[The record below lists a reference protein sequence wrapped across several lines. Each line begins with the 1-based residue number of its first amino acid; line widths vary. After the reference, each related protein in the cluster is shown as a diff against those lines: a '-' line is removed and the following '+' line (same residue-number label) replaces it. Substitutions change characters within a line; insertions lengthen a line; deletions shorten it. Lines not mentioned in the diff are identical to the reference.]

1 MQSVIGEVASQRA
14 PLQQTNTTSMREPWK
29 VKQIEALYALPF
41 MDLLFQAQQVHRNHF
56 DPNEVQ
62 LSTLLS
68 IKTGGCA
75 EDCGYCSQSSKYDT
89 GVKASKLMPL
99 DEVIAAAQEAKAQ
112 GATRFCMGA
121 AWKTPKERDMP
132 KVTAMIR
139 EVRALGMETCITLGS
154 LDNDQAHAL
163 REAGLDYYNHNLD
176 TSPDFYGTIITTRT
190 YQERLDTLERVRQ
203 EGIRVCSGGI
213 IGMGESRLQRAALI
227 AQLANM
233 SPYPESVPINNLVPI
248 EGTPL
253 ADVAPLDPLEFVR
266 TIAVA
271 RITMPKARVRLSAG
285 RERMEDALQTLC
297 FAAGAN
303 SIFFG
308 DRLLTAG
315 NPQVEGDKQLFDRLG
330 LRAA

>member
-1 MQSVIGEVASQRA
+1 MQSVTEMVSQITAQAHQVHSPKAGR
-14 PLQQTNTTSMREPWK
+14 TWSI
-29 VKQIEALYALPF
+29 KQVEGLFAMPF
-41 MDLLFQAQQVHRNHF
+41 MDLLYQAQQAHRVHF
-56 DPNEVQ
+56 DANEVQ

-68 IKTGGCA
+68 IKTGGCE

-89 GVKASKLMPL
+89 GVKASKLLPL
-99 DEVIAAAQEAKAQ
+99 EEVITAAKDAKAQ

-132 KVTAMIR
+132 KLTQMIK
-139 EVRALGMETCITLGS
+139 EVSALGLETCITLGS
-154 LDNDQAHAL
+154 LNAEQAQEL
-163 REAGLDYYNHNLD
+163 GQAGLDYYNHNLD

-190 YQERLDTLERVRQ
+190 YQDRLDTLQRVRD
-203 EGIRVCSGGI
+203 EGINVCCGGI

-233 SPYPESVPINNLVPI
+233 TPYPESVPINNLIPI
-248 EGTPL
+248 KGTPL

-271 RITMPKARVRLSAG
+271 RITMPTARVRLSAG
-285 RERMEDALQTLC
+285 RERMDDAVQTLC

-315 NPQVEGDKQLFDRLG
+315 NPQVEADKHLFERLG
-330 LRAA
+330 LRTA

>member
-1 MQSVIGEVASQRA
+1 MQSVIGEVASQSA

-41 MDLLFQAQQVHRNHF
+41 MDLLFQAQQVHRKHF

-271 RITMPKARVRLSAG
+271 RITMPRARVRLSAG